1 MVGNIIYIIGFVWA
15 SSTVKVNASTWEVPS
30 HSMANDDGSENK
42 GIMRLQKLNSKY
54 SVKDGC
60 HSQVK
65 AMLVDSNMMMSST
78 SCLDECVKLRLSLML
93 ANCILVH
100 QSLLPIECGIEA
112 ISSDCSLKEGCL
124 TETDMTTSVLQVSSS
139 RDSNKKNKF
148 DKPTQQSIVFGQ
160 SYTYID
166 EVCIFMTAMDV
177 FESGVDILKASH
189 DATEESLAVV
199 RNIQHT
205 SYRTFEVNRQP
216 S

>member
-1 MVGNIIYIIGFVWA
+1 MRSIINIIVIVFV

-30 HSMANDDGSENK
+30 HSMVNDASENK

-65 AMLVDSNMMMSST
+65 AMLVDSNMMMSSST

-100 QSLLPIECGIEA
+100 QSLQPIECGIEA

-124 TETDMTTSVLQVSSS
+124 METDMMTSVLQVSSHA
-139 RDSNKKNKF
+139 SNKKNKF

-205 SYRTFEVNRQP
+205 SYRTFEVNRQ